1 MRLQVTGMW
10 FAGVAGAEVGGN
22 AGRPRAVCAEVRI
35 SCLPTAE
42 SAFVYNSWNS
52 TGSDGKSP
60 SILLVESSGTVHSL
74 IPTSQWS
81 DPARQTAPVKLQ
93 PGQSVDDLLVFTA
106 PADESIEHVR
116 LALKMSNLGQGE
128 RYLGLQ
134 FPRELIAASKPLDG
148 GSLRPAGAGAS
159 RGATGGAAVA
169 GAAAAAAGGVAAEM
183 DAPKGDATKSDVAKG
198 DAPKG
203 DTAKGEVAPTAKPAK
218 PALSPDEDI
227 NVLKKQIEDSLKE
240 NQAAR
245 QKDIQEMQKKEQEK
259 REREEREAAEAS
271 GKPAPKPGSGKSPAA
286 GAGPTKKTF

>member
-1 MRLQVTGMW
+1 
-10 FAGVAGAEVGGN
+10 
-22 AGRPRAVCAEVRI
+22 
-35 SCLPTAE
+35 LPTAE

-74 IPTSQWS
+74 IPVSQWS
-81 DPARQTAPVKLQ
+81 DSARKTAPVKLQ

-134 FPRELIAASKPLDG
+134 FPRELIAASKPLEG
-148 GSLRPAGAGAS
+148 GSLRPAGVGAV
-159 RGATGGAAVA
+159 GGGALA
-169 GAAAAAAGGVAAEM
+169 GAASAEVE
-183 DAPKGDATKSDVAKG
+183 AAKG
-198 DAPKG
+198 DAAKG
-203 DTAKGEVAPTAKPAK
+203 DAAPGKVSQTEMGKSEVGKGEMAKEGEKVAGKDAAVGSGGAATAKPAK

-245 QKDIQEMQKKEQEK
+245 QKDLQEMQKKEQEK

-271 GKPAPKPGSGKSPAA
+271 GKAAPKAGSGKSPKA
-286 GAGPTKKTF
+286 GVGPTKKAS